1 MGLLSAR
8 NSMHS
13 VQGLGLH
20 AAKEINLTCF
30 ATSAFPNK
38 TFTYLMQC
46 PGGTATASK
55 ACVSGLPR
63 RAARQHEQLPAL
75 SLVLGCQRVSEV
87 MTW

>member
-13 VQGLGLH
+13 VQGLGVH

-30 ATSAFPNK
+30 ATSTFQNK
-38 TFTYLMQC
+38 IFTFLMQC

-55 ACVSGLPR
+55 GCVYGLPR

-75 SLVLGCQRVSEV
+75 TLVLGLSTSVKS
-87 MTW
+87 